1 MEKTLMDIKST
12 SARNAGIS
20 GRRKRGGRSGGPE
33 RKITPHVRSA
43 AKLLSCTTIRSITAT
58 TAAVTKSAATL
69 SSCQS
74 LRPSRPHPCPSCL
87 ENRLQADALS
97 CPCNPHGSEHVLL
110 GQEFIPQYCPY
121 PAYCDECPGLPHHHQ
136 QLVHQVR
143 AHVPEYRLAAHSSPE
158 FQLG

>member
-1 MEKTLMDIKST
+1 MEKTPTDIKST

-87 ENRLQADALS
+87 EKQTSSGCAIDTEIQLQYKLNQAPNDEQPKRGLELDGIISTLNRRIDFS
-97 CPCNPHGSEHVLL
+97 GK
-110 GQEFIPQYCPY
+110 
-121 PAYCDECPGLPHHHQ
+121 
-136 QLVHQVR
+136 R
-143 AHVPEYRLAAHSSPE
+143 
-158 FQLG
+158 